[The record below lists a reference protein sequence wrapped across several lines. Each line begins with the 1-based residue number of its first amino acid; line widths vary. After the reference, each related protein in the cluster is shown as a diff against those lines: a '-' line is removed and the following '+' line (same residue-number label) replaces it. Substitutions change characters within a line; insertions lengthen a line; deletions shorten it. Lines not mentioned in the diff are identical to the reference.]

1 MLNFKAYIQC
11 FPAIFGMYR
20 IGDVDYIHSNHKRD
34 DSTVGVVNFMT
45 MYQLDAIFR
54 RAVWDAYK
62 INSENPY
69 AHIAFFFLNTQHHFK
84 RNVHLIAVVTIDVPI
99 EITVVATNPHCL
111 VLVIHPFVA
120 GFCWVRRRLGVLN
133 PNGTSANRERKHE

>member
-1 MLNFKAYIQC
+1 MVGPYSVDMLNFKAYIQC

-20 IGDVDYIHSNHKRD
+20 IGDVDYIHFNHKRD

-69 AHIAFFFLNTQHHFK
+69 AHIAFFFSQHAASFQAQLSSNSCRHH
-84 RNVHLIAVVTIDVPI
+84 RCTD
-99 EITVVATNPHCL
+99 
-111 VLVIHPFVA
+111 
-120 GFCWVRRRLGVLN
+120 
-133 PNGTSANRERKHE
+133 